1 MRRLFSLLPLLLPL
15 PNLVQAADP
24 VCTLENRVC
33 AENNNSGKCIR
44 YENTFTCVR
53 LNPAGSRCTVDANPT
68 LSDCTLSAPVC
79 SAESG
84 GICLET
90 TTDFVCKSEPSGE
103 GIRID
108 DTSVTVSY
116 SKETKGEIPA
126 GCIIGAE
133 VCLDDDARD
142 IEVENWEGHFVSANP
157 VCWVT
162 ERTILCPSVD
172 GAASCQKLELAGC
185 QKLTDPVCETE
196 EHGVCVRWSST
207 YRCTRDEVIGDDIIT
222 DDVVTTPGDV
232 TEDDSACRKELED
245 AAARGENCTVNS
257 KVCVKTDPTGVLPCL
272 EYRTTMTCT
281 SSSTDTCAPLKNLS
295 GSGDCMLAAEPE
307 CTLTDADGNCRR
319 TESTYV
325 CTESVTS
332 ESVSPATFLKAM
344 TVTNWRESDDCLLD
358 DGSVMTASLSLLS
371 RASTTDNS
379 SGCILAS
386 RTCIEGEGLRFV
398 EGRPAYSA
406 CWAWEEKWTCRAE
419 GNECLEYEK
428 DPSCKL
434 VSETCSDGSTDCPRP
449 SRVYSCT
456 RPGLSASVGQVCD
469 GQICVGDQCQDV
481 GDTADGD
488 FIDAILQLEIGRQL
502 SVYGDTN
509 VNEFFGG
516 TVSTC
521 RDRMAAETCCRADA
535 APNTS
540 NAAFGQYLLFGVAAG
555 VEFVKWIGSPYVYDL
570 LSWSDKTSWLL
581 NKIYGSS
588 GTGAYSPTFSF
599 WGATAQYSESAGWTF
614 NFSSAGFVSAM
625 ASQFW
630 NKYQSCRATDQRTA
644 LAKTQRLCHYVGT
657 TCEKKVTGLGCVET
671 AEKHVCFNSRL
682 ARILNE
688 QGRPQLGRDFG
699 NPIKPDARGFTI
711 DEFAKLDFSKMDLS
725 EFIADIVKEVTA
737 RGNISAEAAAARA
750 RERIEAMVKGELAT
764 TAKLPG
770 ASDTVASKDQPTKPD
785 GTGGP
790 STPSSK

>member
-1 MRRLFSLLPLLLPL
+1 M
-15 PNLVQAADP
+15 
-24 VCTLENRVC
+24 
-33 AENNNSGKCIR
+33 
-44 YENTFTCVR
+44 
-53 LNPAGSRCTVDANPT
+53 
-68 LSDCTLSAPVC
+68 
-79 SAESG
+79 
-84 GICLET
+84 
-90 TTDFVCKSEPSGE
+90 
-103 GIRID
+103 
-108 DTSVTVSY
+108 
-116 SKETKGEIPA
+116 
-126 GCIIGAE
+126 
-133 VCLDDDARD
+133 
-142 IEVENWEGHFVSANP
+142 
-157 VCWVT
+157 
-162 ERTILCPSVD
+162 
-172 GAASCQKLELAGC
+172 
-185 QKLTDPVCETE
+185 
-196 EHGVCVRWSST
+196 
-207 YRCTRDEVIGDDIIT
+207 
-222 DDVVTTPGDV
+222 
-232 TEDDSACRKELED
+232 
-245 AAARGENCTVNS
+245 
-257 KVCVKTDPTGVLPCL
+257 
-272 EYRTTMTCT
+272 
-281 SSSTDTCAPLKNLS
+281 
-295 GSGDCMLAAEPE
+295 
-307 CTLTDADGNCRR
+307 
-319 TESTYV
+319 
-325 CTESVTS
+325 
-332 ESVSPATFLKAM
+332 
-344 TVTNWRESDDCLLD
+344 
-358 DGSVMTASLSLLS
+358 
-371 RASTTDNS
+371 
-379 SGCILAS
+379 
-386 RTCIEGEGLRFV
+386 
-398 EGRPAYSA
+398 
-406 CWAWEEKWTCRAE
+406 
-419 GNECLEYEK
+419 
-428 DPSCKL
+428 
-434 VSETCSDGSTDCPRP
+434 
-449 SRVYSCT
+449 
-456 RPGLSASVGQVCD
+456 GQVCD

-688 QGRPQLGRDFG
+688 QGRTQLGRDFG

-750 RERIEAMVKGELAT
+750 KERIEAMVKGELAT